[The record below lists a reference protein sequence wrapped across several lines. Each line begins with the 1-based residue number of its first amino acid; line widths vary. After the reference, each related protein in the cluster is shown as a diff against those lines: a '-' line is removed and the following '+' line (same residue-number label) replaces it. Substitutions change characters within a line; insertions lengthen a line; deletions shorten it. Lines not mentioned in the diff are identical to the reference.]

1 MDAEDKFYEVKVK
14 VEVTQAKKKLQRQKE
29 VEHLQCQ
36 AFQKNAS
43 LDA

>member
-1 MDAEDKFYEVKVK
+1 MVKLIK
-14 VEVTQAKKKLQRQKE
+14 LFAKEKLQSQAKKKLQSQKE

>member
-1 MDAEDKFYEVKVK
+1 MVKLIK
-14 VEVTQAKKKLQRQKE
+14 LFAKEKLQSQAKKKLQRQKE